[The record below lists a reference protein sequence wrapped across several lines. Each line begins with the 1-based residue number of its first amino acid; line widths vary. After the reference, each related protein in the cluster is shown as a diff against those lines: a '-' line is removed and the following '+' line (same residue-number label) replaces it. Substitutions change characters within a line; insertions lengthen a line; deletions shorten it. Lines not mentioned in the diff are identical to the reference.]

1 MTTINDIQD
10 LVQIMED
17 RPEWRRELQR
27 VLLTPDLR
35 DTASLMRETA
45 KLVAKNAESIA
56 ANAESIAKIEA
67 TNAETAKL
75 VAKNAEGIAN
85 IEATN
90 AETAKLVAK
99 NAEGIANIE
108 ATNAETAKL
117 VAKNAEGIA
126 NIEATN
132 AETAKLVAK
141 NTESIDKLDTSTKRL
156 TEMAGLH
163 SGHIGDM
170 RGLFISQK
178 VVREAALIADDMG
191 LTFVGTLE
199 PEDILNIWNAGKGK
213 GLTNNISK
221 EDERS
226 FKIADLIIEAKAD
239 DGAQCFIA
247 VEISFTVDERDTRR
261 AIRNAEYITNFI
273 EAPAYAAVAGVSKD
287 NRIDGVLADM
297 PEPHESEQE
306 TRVFWSQHEEIEKPN

>member
-10 LVQIMED
+10 LVQIIED

-35 DTASLMRETA
+35 DTASLITETTKLVNKNAESIEKIETTIAETA

-56 ANAESIAKIEA
+56 ANAESI
-67 TNAETAKL
+67 
-75 VAKNAEGIAN
+75 
-85 IEATN
+85 
-90 AETAKLVAK
+90 
-99 NAEGIANIE
+99 
-108 ATNAETAKL
+108 
-117 VAKNAEGIA
+117 
-126 NIEATN
+126 
-132 AETAKLVAK
+132 
-141 NTESIDKLDTSTKRL
+141 DKLDTSTKRL
-156 TEMAGLH
+156 TDMAGIH

-178 VVREAALIADDMG
+178 VVREAVLIADGMG

-199 PEDILNIWNAGKGK
+199 PQDILNIWNAGKAK
-213 GLTNNISK
+213 GLTDGISID
-221 EDERS
+221 DERS
-226 FKIADLIIEAKAD
+226 FKIADLTIEAKAD

-247 VEISFTVDERDTRR
+247 VEISFTVDERDTDR
-261 AIRNAEYITNFI
+261 AIRNAKYITNFI
-273 EAPAYAAVAGVSKD
+273 ETPTYAAVAGVSKD

-306 TRVFWSQHEEIEKPN
+306 TSVFWSQHEEIEKPN